1 VSGPTRIEWC
11 DFSWNPWSGCSKVSP
26 GCAHCYAETWAERFA
41 GSRAWPN
48 GFGLTMRPHLF
59 DWPLTKRADPALGR
73 AARIFVNSMS
83 DVFLEEVGEEAIQ
96 RVFDVMVRAP
106 WHDFL
111 ILTKRHERMLE
122 LAPRLPWPPNV
133 WMGVSVENRR
143 FVHRAQALLEVP
155 AAIRFISAEPLLGPL
170 DGLGRVLAKLN
181 GPGNGSRTWRPAIS
195 WVIVGGESGPGA
207 RPMDLD
213 WARAI
218 RDDCH
223 TLQVAFFLKQL
234 GGHPNKRGHDQ
245 ALLDGRLWREVPQ
258 SSMVAEG
265 QA

>member
-59 DWPLTKRADPALGR
+59 DWPLTKPADPALGR
-73 AARIFVNSMS
+73 PARIFVNSMS
-83 DVFLEEVGEEAIQ
+83 DVFLEEVGEDLIQ
-96 RVFDVMVRAP
+96 RVFEVMARAS

-133 WMGVSVENRR
+133 WMGVSIENRR
-143 FVHRAQALLEVP
+143 YVHRADALRQVP
-155 AAIRFISAEPLLGPL
+155 AAVRFISAEPLLGSLEGLEL
-170 DGLGRVLAKLN
+170 DGIEWLIA
-181 GPGNGSRTWRPAIS
+181 
-195 WVIVGGESGPGA
+195 GGESGPGC
-207 RPMDLD
+207 RPCEPD
-213 WARAI
+213 WLRQL
-218 RDDCH
+218 RDRC
-223 TLQVAFFLKQL
+223 LEAGVRYFLKQL
-234 GGHPNKRGHDQ
+234 GGHPGKRGHDL
-245 ALLDGRLWREVPQ
+245 ALLDGRQWHEVPQ
-258 SSMVAEG
+258 SSLVGEG